1 MPLNFGG
8 GPNAGTAVPF
18 LRISDPTKLSGF
30 ASLSP
35 IEQNRLRRID
45 ESQRFY
51 LGQQWNVTREGGEPL
66 VTMNLV
72 RKIVDKS
79 VEFLVAKGFTVNTP
93 TPLAQVTLPFL
104 TEVWKK
110 NRQQEFAWKAA
121 QTGAI
126 SGDVFV
132 LITYQDPDAMER
144 RLYPFAKGRIRVQLL
159 ASEQVF
165 PTWDPLDHDKLLSVR
180 IDTLYQSDPRAA
192 NLPSQDVSN
201 NNGLLTKRFTQII
214 TPEYII
220 EQVHGQAP
228 VTRPNVLGEIPLV
241 HWQNLP
247 MPGEYY
253 GLADTMDLIDLQRE
267 FNEKSTDISDTINY
281 HGNPVTVITGGKA
294 KQLERSSRQLWS
306 GLPEGAKVF
315 NLALGGELAESNK
328 YREAVQKFMFQISDV
343 PEGSLGTMQPISN
356 TSAAALNTQF
366 EPIIKKTLKKRA
378 TAEPGLERINY
389 FILRIGAV
397 TGMIELP
404 FDVCSSCGG
413 RIIEV
418 PVQGQFRQ
426 QWVPDAM
433 SPQGGA
439 YQAVPVTKKRC
450 YEVDPQTL
458 EFRDPSEMRLNY
470 VKQYGFGQE
479 VREAPLWQITR
490 EMQIGK
496 PSYWDYAAGDLLQQ
510 KAFEQANAAT
520 GEQNRQI
527 MAATPAL
534 VEQGKG
540 ADGKEKD
547 PKEVQGPI
555 PPPIPPVR
563 QTVILPPSFI
573 DVPEEPENV
582 VVIRRYE
589 NPATGE
595 LIGVQE
601 DVRFL
606 VPTGCKRPE
615 YLNPFETEA
624 QFMETLP
631 KDEHLRAQLYGNYLK
646 MGVVDQEWV
655 QDHVPEIADGGDEL
669 RRRMRSKMGAGQT
682 QGMPTGPGFSELAPP
697 DQKPLGD
704 ASGSG
709 PQSPDTE
716 QQQQAMTTGT
726 SKQLETGE

>member
-1 MPLNFGG
+1 MPLQYGT
-8 GPNAGTAVPF
+8 GPNGGTAVPF
-18 LRISDPTKLSGF
+18 MRVSDPMKLSGF

-51 LGQQWNVTREGGEPL
+51 LGQQWSVQREGGEPL
-66 VTMNLV
+66 VTMNYI
-72 RKIVDKS
+72 RKLVDKS
-79 VEFLVAKGFTVNTP
+79 VEFLVAKGFTVNVP
-93 TPLAQVTLPFL
+93 SPLAQVSLPFL

-110 NRQQEFAWKAA
+110 NRQQEFGWKAA

-132 LITYQDPDAMER
+132 LVTYLEPDAMEK
-144 RLYPFAKGRIRVQLL
+144 RLYPYAKGRIKVQLL

-165 PTWDPLDHDKLLSVR
+165 PTWDPLDHDRLLSVR

-192 NLPSQDVSN
+192 SLPGQDISN

-214 TPEYII
+214 TPTYII
-220 EQVHGQAP
+220 EQIHGQAP
-228 VTRPNVLGEIPLV
+228 VTRNNILGEIPLV

-247 MPGEYY
+247 MAGEYY
-253 GLADTMDLIDLQRE
+253 GIADTFDLIDLQRE

-306 GLPEGAKVF
+306 GLPSDAKVF
-315 NLALGGELAESNK
+315 NLALGGELQESNN
-328 YREAVQKFMFQISDV
+328 YRESVKDTMFQLSDV

-378 TAEPGLERINY
+378 CAEPGIERINY
-389 FILRIGAV
+389 FILRIGQV
-397 TGMIELP
+397 MGMIELP

-413 RIIEV
+413 RILEV
-418 PVQGQFRQ
+418 PVPGQLRQ

-433 SPQGGA
+433 NEQGGS
-439 YQAVPVTKKRC
+439 YVGVPVTKRKC

-458 EFRDPSEMRLNY
+458 EFRDPADMRLNY

-479 VREAPLWQITR
+479 VRESPFWKIQR
-490 EMQIGK
+490 EIKLGK
-496 PSYWDYAAGDLLQQ
+496 PSFWDYAAADLMQQ
-510 KAFEQANAAT
+510 KAFEQATAMT

-527 MAATPAL
+527 LAAAPTMAGVPGPDGQPTPIQSPL
-534 VEQGKG
+534 Q
-540 ADGKEKD
+540 
-547 PKEVQGPI
+547 
-555 PPPIPPVR
+555 PPIPPVR

-573 DVPEEPENV
+573 DVPEEPEYV
-582 VVIRRYE
+582 VVIKRYE

-595 LIGVQE
+595 VIGVQE
-601 DVRFL
+601 SNRFL

-615 YLNPFETEA
+615 YLNPYESEV
-624 QFMETLP
+624 QYMETLP
-631 KDEHLRAQLYGNYLK
+631 KDEHLRAQLHGNYLK

-655 QDHVPEIADGGDEL
+655 QDHTPEIADGGDEL

-682 QGMPTGPGFSELAPP
+682 QGMPQAGQGPGFSEMAPP

-709 PQSPDTE
+709 PESPDTA
-716 QQQQAMTTGT
+716 QQASQTANSVASQTEI
-726 SKQLETGE
+726 KE